1 MKTNTF
7 LSTFLALIIT
17 IIPFIYLFFI
27 LGSMPEIVPTHF
39 GIDGKP
45 DHFGSKQQL
54 LIVPILFSVMSI
66 GIYFLFKN
74 IDKIDP
80 KQAAKMSKDVFNKLG
95 LTMVIFLNS
104 ISISII
110 HSTISH
116 EIGNLLFIVMG
127 LFFIIL
133 GNLMHSL
140 KSNYFIGLRLPWT
153 LENEDNWRKTHQLA
167 SKIWFAGGLFILISA
182 LLLPIKMMFIVIIIS
197 VLIMVLIPTI
207 YSYQLFKKNSI
218 NN

>member
-1 MKTNTF
+1 MKIN
-7 LSTFLALIIT
+7 ALMETILVIIFA
-17 IIPFIYLFFI
+17 ILPFIYLAFI
-27 LGSMPEIVPTHF
+27 WGTLPEIVPTHF

-45 DHFGSKQQL
+45 DHFGAKQQL
-54 LIVPILFSVMSI
+54 LIVPILLSVMSI

-80 KQAAKMSKDVFNKLG
+80 KQAAKMSKDVFDKLA

-104 ISISII
+104 IAISII

-116 EIGNLLFIVMG
+116 EIGNLLFIVLG

-167 SKIWFAGGLFILISA
+167 SKIWFAGGLFILIAA
-182 LLLPIKMMFIVIIIS
+182 LLLPIKMMFIVMLFS

>member
-7 LSTFLALIIT
+7 LPTFLALIIST
-17 IIPFIYLFFI
+17 IPFIYLFFI
-27 LGSMPEIVPTHF
+27 WGSLPEIVPTHF

-45 DHFGSKQQL
+45 DHFGAKQQL
-54 LIVPILFSVMSI
+54 LIVPILLSVMSI

-80 KQAAKMSKDVFNKLG
+80 KQAAKMSKDVFDKLG

-104 ISISII
+104 IAISII

-140 KSNYFIGLRLPWT
+140 KPNYFIGLRLPWT

-182 LLLPIKMMFIVIIIS
+182 LLLPIKMMFILMIIS
-197 VLIMVLIPTI
+197 VLIMALIPTI
-207 YSYQLFKKNSI
+207 YSYRLFKKAL
-218 NN
+218 